1 MSDLEKN
8 SEKKTLQQNHRI
20 LFPER
25 NPSLKGL
32 GRTSIK

>member
-25 NPSLKGL
+25 NPAIKGL